1 MSLIGIKLADGSFFP
16 VIEHDVPQRKRVVL
30 TVAREGQTGVQIDL
44 LRRDGDIEQYVGCLV
59 LDDLTEGSEAE
70 IELVVGLDAERNVD
84 ARISDTRGEQYQS
97 FSVNLDKIGA
107 PESYSLPDGEASNF
121 NSDIGG
127 VDTLEDIGLPDIE
140 EDLFD
145 EPSSERAHTID
156 DGSRDELPDFGALE
170 LPEEEVGEGAFLDD
184 IAVSSPFAG
193 DDAALA
199 GVTPDDDLFDEQM
212 HDVGIEEGDGDGFLQ
227 PRSFSAFALAAIILA
242 ALSLIALGAFGVFRW
257 LQTDALPE
265 LRAAAF
271 GFVSPAG
278 VRAVRRARRPGRFAS
293 RSTPNPF
300 PSAPR
305 R

>member
-30 TVAREGQTGVQIDL
+30 TVARKGQTGVQIDL

-84 ARISDTRGEQYQS
+84 AKISDKRGEQYQS

-107 PESYSLPDGEASNF
+107 PESYSLPDGEASDF

-127 VDTLEDIGLPDIE
+127 VDALEDIGLPDIE
-140 EDLFD
+140 DDLFD
-145 EPSSERAHTID
+145 EPSRERTSTTD
-156 DGSRDELPDFGALE
+156 DDPFDLGALE
-170 LPEEEVGEGAFLDD
+170 LPEADADDAAFLDD
-184 IAVSSPFAG
+184 IGGSSPFG
-193 DDAALA
+193 NDAAIS

-212 HDVGIEEGDGDGFLQ
+212 HDVGIDDGDGSGVLQ
-227 PRSFSAFALAAIILA
+227 PRSFSVLALAAIILA
-242 ALSLIALGAFGVFRW
+242 ALSLIAFGAFGVFRW

-271 GFVSPAG
+271 GLASPSG
-278 VRAVRRARRPGRFAS
+278 MLAVRRARRQS
-293 RSTPNPF
+293 RSARCDTPNPC
-300 PSAPR
+300 APR
-305 R
+305 L